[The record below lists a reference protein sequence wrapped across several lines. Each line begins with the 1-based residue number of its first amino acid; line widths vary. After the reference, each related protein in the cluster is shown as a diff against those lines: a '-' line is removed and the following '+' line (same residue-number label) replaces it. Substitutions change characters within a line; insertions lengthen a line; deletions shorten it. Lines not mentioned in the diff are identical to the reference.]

1 MIVQKRKELSFEV
14 KNEMIFYPELDKV
27 TELIAQAIQS
37 YTLLRKL
44 GKHED
49 ALDVKSKIKEMKFA
63 QKHLHLVMN
72 LDFDRPSAKMLELA
86 KEAHVDLKD
95 ETMLQE
101 FKLV

>member
-1 MIVQKRKELSFEV
+1 MF
-14 KNEMIFYPELDKV
+14 
-27 TELIAQAIQS
+27 
-37 YTLLRKL
+37 KL
-44 GKHED
+44 
-49 ALDVKSKIKEMKFA
+49 
-63 QKHLHLVMN
+63 LVMN